1 MAMSAHGDA
10 RPPRPTRVATHAPSS
25 GAAHHRPPPVVQL
38 EAQDQSASPSSRPA
52 LQRWG
57 CQHLSACPL
66 ALARSTP
73 APPARAAPAH
83 GARCGWFENAEAAS
97 TTSQRRR
104 DALAQTKARS
114 RAAAS
119 TTSPAAA
126 RQPLG
131 ELAQHRRLQRSRNFS
146 AGRARARRREN
157 TMAATA
163 PARGLA
169 TVQATR
175 RRQMGGRS
183 VPCRRRQ
190 AAGRGDGRRTPI
202 KKLPPRWA
210 PGREL

>member
-1 MAMSAHGDA
+1 MAVSAHGDA

-97 TTSQRRR
+97 ATWQRRR
-104 DALAQTKARS
+104 DVLAQTKARS

-131 ELAQHRRLQRSRNFS
+131 ELAQHPRLQRSRNS
-146 AGRARARRREN
+146 VQAGHAPGGERTRWRQQRRLWDWPPCRRHVGGRWAAGRCHVDAGKQLV
-157 TMAATA
+157 AATA
-163 PARGLA
+163 
-169 TVQATR
+169 
-175 RRQMGGRS
+175 
-183 VPCRRRQ
+183 
-190 AAGRGDGRRTPI
+190 DGRP
-202 KKLPPRWA
+202 
-210 PGREL
+210 